1 MKCENCDLYFTDDA
15 MFCSS
20 CGAQLVKE
28 TKEPVV
34 CPNCGTKIEN
44 ENQNF
49 CAVCGYSFQTIVSQ
63 AENPPV
69 DEAEYAPAIAKKV
82 QKTVAA
88 KNSPFVHAVKDDIK
102 QSQAVNMVKTEV
114 SARLAEQK
122 EKSNHTEPK
131 NKKNKLIGFL
141 SVVALLAV
149 IITCIVTN
157 LHTCAECDKNFL
169 GRSYIVWGE
178 EVCRDCYEDWSF

>member
-1 MKCENCDLYFTDDA
+1 
-15 MFCSS
+15 
-20 CGAQLVKE
+20 
-28 TKEPVV
+28 
-34 CPNCGTKIEN
+34 
-44 ENQNF
+44 
-49 CAVCGYSFQTIVSQ
+49 
-63 AENPPV
+63 
-69 DEAEYAPAIAKKV
+69 
-82 QKTVAA
+82 
-88 KNSPFVHAVKDDIK
+88 
-102 QSQAVNMVKTEV
+102 MVKTEV